1 MMKDFMYEQHRES
14 VDEYW
19 GEEITAAI
27 LAEKLKV
34 DRVSY
39 RIYYSKDK
47 LTRRIFIFRGNCTE
61 FEMAAL
67 LGLGFVFA
75 QTGDTENIP
84 DSPVE
89 EGTKIH
95 KQGKGLKRPEF

>member
-14 VDEYW
+14 VNEDW
-19 GEEITAAI
+19 GEEVTAVM
-27 LAEKLKV
+27 LAEKLNV

-39 RIYYSKDK
+39 RIYSSKDK

-61 FEMAAL
+61 FEMETL

-75 QTGDTENIP
+75 QAGDTENIP

-89 EGTKIH
+89 EV
-95 KQGKGLKRPEF
+95 EE